1 MLSAKIPDV
10 LECGPPSQP
19 HISKINESFMFA
31 YFTPEH
37 LYRPAAALLVFLL
50 SMPTLSAAEVLR
62 SANEENGLEKWHF
75 IEGDIEIELVQR
87 LPDQTRALFMNH
99 AFSKEVIEQLAQSC
113 MFQTIIRN
121 SGKSS
126 TGQAVA
132 IDLTQWRMHHAG
144 KTGNILLKEPLLA
157 SWSDDDADP
166 AAKLVIR
173 WGMFPTQQ
181 EYLPG
186 DYNWGL
192 TAYGIPPGST
202 FDLLVSWQEGS
213 VQHRGKISDILCA
226 PDVDRLK

>member
-1 MLSAKIPDV
+1 V
-10 LECGPPSQP
+10 
-19 HISKINESFMFA
+19 
-31 YFTPEH
+31 
-37 LYRPAAALLVFLL
+37 
-50 SMPTLSAAEVLR
+50 R

-75 IEGDIEIELVQR
+75 IEADIEIELVQR

-126 TGQAVA
+126 TGQALA
-132 IDLTQWRMHHAG
+132 IDLTQWRMQHDG
-144 KTGNILLKEPLLA
+144 KTGGILLKEPLLA
-157 SWSDDDADP
+157 SWSDADADP
-166 AAKLVIR
+166 AAKLVVR

-202 FDLLVSWQEGS
+202 FDLVVTWQQGS
-213 VQHRGKISDILCA
+213 MPHRGEIRDITCA
-226 PDVDRLK
+226 PDVDKLK

>member
-1 MLSAKIPDV
+1 VYFSQGQLSKCVAI
-10 LECGPPSQP
+10 
-19 HISKINESFMFA
+19 
-31 YFTPEH
+31 
-37 LYRPAAALLVFLL
+37 LLLL
-50 SMPTLSAAEVLR
+50 MPLLCTAEVLH

-75 IEGDIEIELVQR
+75 IESDIEIELVQR

-99 AFSKEVIEQLAQSC
+99 AFSKEVIEHLAQSC

-126 TGQAVA
+126 TGQAVV
-132 IDLTQWRMHHAG
+132 IDLTQWRMQHAG
-144 KTGNILLKEPLLA
+144 KTGSILLKEPLLA
-157 SWSDDDADP
+157 SWSNDDADP

-202 FDLLVSWQEGS
+202 FDLVVTWQEGS
-213 VQHRGKISDILCA
+213 VLRKGEIRDILCA
-226 PDVDRLK
+226 PDVDKLK